1 MSFLNKLKQRKQEV
15 ETKIYT
21 AATTVVDTVKEHVIQ
36 PVIQLDESA
45 VERRLEICRSCDY
58 YIKDSQRCSL
68 CGCFMNFKTRLTQAS
83 CPIGKW

>member
-15 ETKIYT
+15 ENKIYT
-21 AATTVVDTVKEHVIQ
+21 VATTVVDTVKEHVIQ

-58 YIKDSQRCSL
+58 YIKDSSRCSL
-68 CGCFMNFKTRLTQAS
+68 CGCFMNFKTRLTQSS